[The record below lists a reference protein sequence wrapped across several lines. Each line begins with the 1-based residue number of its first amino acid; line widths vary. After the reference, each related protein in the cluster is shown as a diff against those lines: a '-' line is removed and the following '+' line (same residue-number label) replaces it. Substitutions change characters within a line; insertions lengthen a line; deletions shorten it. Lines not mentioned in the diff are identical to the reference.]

1 MDKGEAI
8 ASLQRGEIGG
18 LEMLV
23 RTYQLRALHTAY
35 LITRDRPLAEDIVQA
50 AFLRAYERIY
60 QFDARR
66 PFGPWFLRS
75 VVNDAIK
82 AASRRERWLSLDH
95 AIERE
100 EAALAQLVA
109 DPNPGPEALAENAE
123 IRRAIDDAFGGLSPS
138 QRAIIVLRYYHG
150 LPEAEIAR
158 RMGCPQGTIKW
169 RLHVLRQRLR
179 EVLGIFRPNPV
190 RDMEMRQTVLVD
202 PDPGTE
208 SGPTVVGGK
217 R

>member
-1 MDKGEAI
+1 MDEGEAI

-82 AASRRERWLSLDH
+82 AAARRERWVSLDD
-95 AIERE
+95 AIDRE
-100 EAALAQLVA
+100 EAALAEFVA

-169 RLHVLRQRLR
+169 RLNVLRQRLR

-190 RDMEMRQTVLVD
+190 RDVPLKR
-202 PDPGTE
+202 PGISNPSSVPGLEPTTE
-208 SGPTVVGGK
+208 AGDK
-217 R
+217 